1 MRYEFD
7 TDVGGYK
14 FKLFIENA
22 DSNHN
27 GIYTN
32 YYKKR
37 WDIAN
42 IALPME
48 LFAIANAIHS

>member
-7 TDVGGYK
+7 TDAGGYK

-37 WDIAN
+37 
-42 IALPME
+42 
-48 LFAIANAIHS
+48 